1 MLQSTI
7 FYTFKPKIVFITVK
21 IILNPNYK
29 KQEKAILQ
37 LVNHFFDEGNLI
49 VQGSRNTIKSNFLNG
64 EIVNIKFFKKPGLFK
79 SLIYSFFRSTKA
91 KRSFDYANYL
101 INHHINTAI
110 PIAYIEQRN
119 NLGFL
124 GDSFYISQQIDYDFT
139 IRELIH
145 DPLFPE
151 RNEILEQFTEFTFR
165 MHEAKVNFLDH
176 SPGNTLI
183 ISRECGNHDFHLIDL
198 NRMKFEDLSI
208 EKRMDNFKKMWLS
221 KQMVKVVAK
230 KYAQLSNLPPE
241 KIQSLL
247 LKKTTQFKRKITK
260 KKYWKRKLKLM
271 Q

>member
-1 MLQSTI
+1 M
-7 FYTFKPKIVFITVK
+7 KIT
-21 IILNPNYK
+21 LNPNYIN
-29 KQEKAILQ
+29 QEKAILQ

-49 VQGSRNTIKSNFLNG
+49 VQGSRNTIKSNFIG
-64 EIVNIKFFKKPGLFK
+64 DEKVNIKFFQKPGFIK
-79 SLIYSFFRSTKA
+79 SIIYSFFRSTKA

-101 INHHINTAI
+101 INHNIQTPL
-110 PIAYIEQRN
+110 PIAFIEERN
-119 NLGFL
+119 RFGLL

-145 DPLFPE
+145 DPLFLE
-151 RNEILEQFTEFTFR
+151 RNTILEQFTAFTYK

-183 ISRECGNHDFHLIDL
+183 IKKGNGSYDFFLIDL
-198 NRMKFEDLSI
+198 NRMKFENLSI

-221 KQMVKVVAK
+221 KQMVKVVAN
-230 KYAQLSNLPPE
+230 KYAKLSGQTEE
-241 KIQSLL
+241 KLHQILL
-247 LKKTTQFKRKITK
+247 EKTKVFKGKIAR